1 MVLDSL
7 ENSKQKNKNK
17 NINNQRNYL
26 AHLELVRKIDFAR
39 IQDLGLSAT
48 FSPLWFFEMDSTKKT
63 LKMVGPHKIEG
74 YYPIKSLID
83 LNVICGI
90 GSDWPVTDFNP
101 FYGIEVALT
110 HRFPGDTEKDN
121 EKPFNPFQILNY
133 YEILN
138 AYTINSAKL
147 LHLDKISGSLEVG
160 KYLDMIVLDADL
172 FEVPKNTIHKI
183 SIEETY
189 LSGNLVY
196 KKEI

>member
-7 ENSKQKNKNK
+7 ENSKQKNLKN

-26 AHLELVRKIDFAR
+26 AHLELVRKKDFSR
-39 IQDLGLSAT
+39 MRDLGVSAT
-48 FSPLWFFEMDSTKKT
+48 FSPLWFFEMESTKKT
-63 LKMVGPHKIEG
+63 LDMVGPHRIEG

-83 LNVICGI
+83 LDIICGI

-110 HRFPGDTEKDN
+110 HRFPGEDIEN
-121 EKPFNPFQILNY
+121 KPFNSVQILNY

-138 AYTINSAKL
+138 SYTINSAKL
-147 LHLDKISGSLEVG
+147 LHLEEITGSLEPG
-160 KYLDMIVLDADL
+160 RYLDMIVLDADL
-172 FEVPKNTIHKI
+172 FEVPKNVIHKI
-183 SIEETY
+183 TVDETY

-196 KKEI
+196 KKQI